1 MYIKLSIIYT
11 LNMST
16 YFREAL
22 RSCEKELFAPFLPY
36 PLGYNFDRV
45 FVQSSQ
51 GRKAAEGM
59 PLLVVISLRCEQVI
73 GSCDSDPDFPL
84 EHRGHLGLA
93 CLVLCT

>member
-22 RSCEKELFAPFLPY
+22 RSCEKGLLAPFLPY

-59 PLLVVISLRCEQVI
+59 PLLVVISLRCEQ
-73 GSCDSDPDFPL
+73 L
-84 EHRGHLGLA
+84 
-93 CLVLCT
+93 